1 MSNLAI
7 GYFNRIRAGAVVSG
21 GSWRAAFPSSNIV
34 SPERA
39 AVARSTTAATAD
51 TKLLVDF
58 GAAYPIRVVAFDAH
72 NLSNAAQWLV
82 KLGTT
87 SGASDVYS
95 GSLTNWLQA
104 SSIESAI
111 TEHGASKGR
120 DFMAALVLPAD
131 YTARYFSLEISDAS
145 NSAGYV
151 ELGYAFAGSA
161 LIPQINAEFGAWS
174 DGHADLSTNTRVR
187 SSGVWSDPVSRY
199 KKTQVTLGA
208 LTLAEGD
215 IVHEM
220 QRVLGTV
227 GRVVFI
233 PDIAD
238 PAAIQRYGFIG
249 QMRELAML
257 ENPQY
262 VRRGNAFSLEQG

>member
-1 MSNLAI
+1 M
-7 GYFNRIRAGAVVSG
+7 
-21 GSWRAAFPSSNIV
+21 
-34 SPERA
+34 
-39 AVARSTTAATAD
+39 
-51 TKLLVDF
+51 
-58 GAAYPIRVVAFDAH
+58 
-72 NLSNAAQWLV
+72 
-82 KLGTT
+82 
-87 SGASDVYS
+87 
-95 GSLTNWLQA
+95 
-104 SSIESAI
+104 
-111 TEHGASKGR
+111 
-120 DFMAALVLPAD
+120 
-131 YTARYFSLEISDAS
+131 
-145 NSAGYV
+145 
-151 ELGYAFAGSA
+151 
-161 LIPQINAEFGAWS
+161 
-174 DGHADLSTNTRVR
+174 
-187 SSGVWSDPVSRY
+187 WSDPVSRY

>member
-1 MSNLAI
+1 MGNLAL
-7 GYFNRIRAGAVVSG
+7 GYFNRIRVGAVVSG

-39 AVARSTTAATAD
+39 AVARSTTAGTAD
-51 TKLLVDF
+51 TKLLVDY
-58 GAAYPIRVVAFDAH
+58 GAAYTTRVVAFDAH
-72 NLSNAAQWLV
+72 NLSSSAQWLV

-87 SGASDVYS
+87 SGGSDVYS
-95 GSLTNWLQA
+95 GSLTNCWQA
-104 SSIESAI
+104 TSIESVI

-120 DFMAALVLPAD
+120 DFMVAAVLPAD
-131 YTARYFSLEISDAS
+131 YSHRYLSLEISDAG

-151 ELGYAFAGSA
+151 EIGYVFAGPL
-161 LIPQINAEFGAWS
+161 LIPQVNAEYGAWS

-215 IVHEM
+215 LVHEM

-233 PDIAD
+233 PDVAD

-249 QMRELAML
+249 QMRELMML